1 MLVLSCYVSLI
12 LLCLSYLLSCYVCL
26 IFYLVMSVLSFIL
39 LCLSYLLSCYVRLIL
54 SCLSYLL
61 SCYTV
66 SLPLPPH
73 ISVHT
78 ILHFSTCTFAQI
90 GGKGT
95 AFFSFVQ
102 ETWKLFLCR
111 KFPVHCLSAMSPPSL
126 HHASTISPPCLRHLS
141 TMPPLSLRY
150 ASAVYYGKRT
160 AKRRQKDGKRTAKG
174 RNQKQ
179 REAGENPDSSPV
191 SACFMLTT
199 TISPPRLRIYN
210 STAAQHKSLLLSD
223 TTKTAFVSNF

>member
-1 MLVLSCYVSLI
+1 MLVLSFVLLHSQFAAPAAHLRAHYFALLNMHFCANRRQRYCFFFIRARNLETFFVPQVSHPPSFRHVSAVSP
-12 LLCLSYLLSCYVCL
+12 LCL
-26 IFYLVMSVLSFIL
+26 
-39 LCLSYLLSCYVRLIL
+39 
-54 SCLSYLL
+54 
-61 SCYTV
+61 
-66 SLPLPPH
+66 H
-73 ISVHT
+73 H
-78 ILHFSTCTFAQI
+78 
-90 GGKGT
+90 
-95 AFFSFVQ
+95 
-102 ETWKLFLCR
+102 
-111 KFPVHCLSAMSPPSL
+111 LSA
-126 HHASTISPPCLRHLS
+126 
-141 TMPPLSLRY
+141 MPPLSLRY

-223 TTKTAFVSNF
+223 TTKTAFASNF